1 MLNTVKQSEAPVI
14 GSPDGLDERGD
25 SVDSAS
31 FAAGMRYL
39 AGTCSVIATRNDG
52 LRAGLTATA
61 VCSVSADP
69 ARLLICI
76 NKSTYA
82 HDVIHQAGLLSV
94 NVLSEQHEETARRF
108 AGMVEEAR
116 GDARFVADDWE
127 DGKLAIPR
135 LKDALVSFGCR
146 VAETV
151 PGGKSHTVFICDVV
165 EVHCAAEAQGPLMYF
180 NRNFSK
186 LKT

>member
-1 MLNTVKQSEAPVI
+1 MSEASSQSSLNMSNPNLF
-14 GSPDGLDERGD
+14 GMARA

-39 AGTCSVIATRNDG
+39 AGSCSVIATRSG
-52 LRAGLTATA
+52 ALRAGLTATA

-69 ARLLICI
+69 ARLLICV
-76 NKSTYA
+76 NKSVYA
-82 HDVIHQAGLLSV
+82 HDVIHEAGLLSV
-94 NVLSEQHEETARRF
+94 NVLSEQQEETARRF
-108 AGMVEEAR
+108 AGMVMEAR
-116 GDARFVADDWE
+116 GEDRFVAPDWE

-146 VAETV
+146 VVDAI
-151 PGGKSHTVFICDVV
+151 PGGKSHTVFICDVI
-165 EVHCAAEAQGPLMYF
+165 EVRCTQEAQGPLMYF

-186 LKT
+186 LKM

>member
-1 MLNTVKQSEAPVI
+1 MLNTVKPSEAPVI
-14 GSPDGLDERGD
+14 RSPDRLAECGD
-25 SVDSAS
+25 IVDSAS

-39 AGTCSVIATRNDG
+39 AGSCSVIATRKDG

-82 HDVIHQAGLLSV
+82 HDMIHHAGLLSV
-94 NVLSEQHEETARRF
+94 NVLSEQQEETARRF
-108 AGMVEEAR
+108 AGMVKQAR
-116 GDARFVADDWE
+116 GDARFVDDNWE
-127 DGKLAIPR
+127 EGKLAIPR
-135 LKDALVSFGCR
+135 LKQALVSFGCR

-165 EVHCAAEAQGPLMYF
+165 EVHCATQAQGPLMYF